1 MNSKLKAQS
10 SSSLVTPYFS
20 PKLSLPE
27 LQECALLRRY
37 SAFTIYYKVMDWT
50 ALVWLGLGLGLGL
63 SSRWRSPRLPAV
75 ELAVLPDRPV
85 EPDPPGLQSL
95 QVAYQL
101 ATEMSQF
108 KGGFLARTS
117 HELRSPLNGMIGM
130 QQLILEDLCDN
141 PEEERAF
148 IAQANQSALKM
159 IKVLDTVLDVARL
172 EHGRLKME
180 LQPLQL
186 AELLQ
191 TIHNLTH
198 LQAADRSLQLQ
209 VILPDAA
216 LYVLADPHRLQQVLL
231 YLVDGAIAQMQ
242 EGSIQ
247 ISVSVSP
254 DSMSSETG
262 YAQIWVDSDLSPA
275 LSEPI
280 DLLQTPVAT
289 TTPVPS
295 PGLNLLTSQ
304 MLVSLMQGT
313 LTVLAVPTGAET
325 LADNV
330 ATQRL
335 RMQCSLPLVQPNE
348 G

>member
-1 MNSKLKAQS
+1 
-10 SSSLVTPYFS
+10 
-20 PKLSLPE
+20 
-27 LQECALLRRY
+27 
-37 SAFTIYYKVMDWT
+37 MDWT

-63 SSRWRSPRLPAV
+63 SIRWRSPQSPAV
-75 ELAVLPDRPV
+75 ELAVSPDRPV

-101 ATEMSQF
+101 ATEISQF

-148 IAQANQSALKM
+148 IAQANQAALKM

-186 AELLQ
+186 AELLE

-198 LQAADRSLQLQ
+198 LQAVDRSLQLQ
-209 VILPDAA
+209 VIVPDAD
-216 LYVLADPHRLQQVLL
+216 LYVLADPHRLQRVLL
-231 YLVDGAIAQMQ
+231 HLVDGAIAQMQ

-247 ISVSVSP
+247 ISVSISP
-254 DSMSSETG
+254 DSMSSETE
-262 YAQIWVDSDLSPA
+262 YAHIWIDSDLPPA

-280 DLLQTPVAT
+280 DLLQTPAAP

-313 LTVLAVPTGAET
+313 LTVLAVPTDVET
-325 LADNV
+325 PADDV

-335 RMQCSLPLVQPNE
+335 RMQCSLPLVQLDE

>member
-1 MNSKLKAQS
+1 
-10 SSSLVTPYFS
+10 
-20 PKLSLPE
+20 
-27 LQECALLRRY
+27 
-37 SAFTIYYKVMDWT
+37 MDWT

-63 SSRWRSPRLPAV
+63 SIRWRSLRSPAV
-75 ELAVLPDRPV
+75 ELAVFPDRPV

-101 ATEMSQF
+101 ATEISQF

-130 QQLILEDLCDN
+130 QQLILEDLCNN

-148 IAQANQSALKM
+148 IAQANQAALKM

-186 AELLQ
+186 AELLE

-198 LQAADRSLQLQ
+198 LQAVDRSLQLQ
-209 VILPDAA
+209 VIVPDAD
-216 LYVLADPHRLQQVLL
+216 LYVLADPHRLQRVLL
-231 YLVDGAIAQMQ
+231 HLVDGTIAQMQ

-247 ISVSVSP
+247 ISVFVSPGSLAPDSLAP
-254 DSMSSETG
+254 DSMSSATG
-262 YAQIWVDSDLSPA
+262 YAHIWIDSDLPPA

-280 DLLQTPVAT
+280 DLLQTPAAP

-313 LTVLAVPTGAET
+313 LTVLAVPTDVET
-325 LADNV
+325 PADDV

-335 RMQCSLPLVQPNE
+335 RMQCSLPLVQLDE

>member
-1 MNSKLKAQS
+1 
-10 SSSLVTPYFS
+10 
-20 PKLSLPE
+20 
-27 LQECALLRRY
+27 
-37 SAFTIYYKVMDWT
+37 MDWT

-63 SSRWRSPRLPAV
+63 SIRWRSPRSSVV
-75 ELAVLPDRPV
+75 ELAALPDRPV
-85 EPDPPGLQSL
+85 ELDQPELPDQPELQSL

-101 ATEMSQF
+101 ATEISQL
-108 KGGFLARTS
+108 KGGFLARIS
-117 HELRSPLNGMIGM
+117 HELRSPLNGLIGM

-172 EHGRLKME
+172 EHGRLNME
-180 LQPLQL
+180 IQPLQL

-191 TIHNLTH
+191 TIHDLTY
-198 LQAADRSLQLQ
+198 LQAVDRSLQFQ
-209 VILPDAA
+209 VILPDAG
-216 LYVLADPHRLQQVLL
+216 LYVLADPHRLQRVLL
-231 YLVDGAIAQMQ
+231 HLVDGAIAQMQ

-254 DSMSSETG
+254 DSMSPDSMSSETG
-262 YAQIWVDSDLSPA
+262 YAHIWIDSDLPPA

-280 DLLQTPVAT
+280 DLLQTPAAT

-313 LTVLAVPTGAET
+313 LTVLAVPTGAEMP
-325 LADNV
+325 ADDDDV

-335 RMQCSLPLVQPNE
+335 RVQCSLPLVQPDGE
-348 G
+348 

>member
-1 MNSKLKAQS
+1 
-10 SSSLVTPYFS
+10 
-20 PKLSLPE
+20 
-27 LQECALLRRY
+27 
-37 SAFTIYYKVMDWT
+37 MDWT

-63 SSRWRSPRLPAV
+63 SVRWRSPRSSVV
-75 ELAVLPDRPV
+75 ELAALPDCPV
-85 EPDPPGLQSL
+85 EPNQPELQSL

-101 ATEMSQF
+101 ATEISQF
-108 KGGFLARTS
+108 KGGFLARIS
-117 HELRSPLNGMIGM
+117 HELRSPLNGLIGM

-148 IAQANQSALKM
+148 IAQSNQSALKM

-180 LQPLQL
+180 IQPLQL

-191 TIHNLTH
+191 AVHNLTY
-198 LQAADRSLQLQ
+198 LQAVDCSLQLQ
-209 VILPDAA
+209 VILPDAD

-231 YLVDGAIAQMQ
+231 HLVDGAIAQLQ

-254 DSMSSETG
+254 GSMSPDSMLSETG
-262 YAQIWVDSDLSPA
+262 YAHIWIDSDLPPA

-280 DLLQTPVAT
+280 NLLQTPAAT

-304 MLVSLMQGT
+304 LLVSLMQGT
-313 LTVLAVPTGAET
+313 LTVLAVPTDAET
-325 LADNV
+325 PTDDV

-335 RMQCSLPLVQPNE
+335 RMQCSLPLVE
-348 G
+348 TDGG

>member
-1 MNSKLKAQS
+1 
-10 SSSLVTPYFS
+10 
-20 PKLSLPE
+20 
-27 LQECALLRRY
+27 
-37 SAFTIYYKVMDWT
+37 MDWT

-63 SSRWRSPRLPAV
+63 SIRWRSPRSSVV
-75 ELAVLPDRPV
+75 ELAALPDRPV
-85 EPDPPGLQSL
+85 ELDQPELPDQPELQSL

-101 ATEMSQF
+101 ATEISQL
-108 KGGFLARTS
+108 KGGFLARIS
-117 HELRSPLNGMIGM
+117 HELRSPLNGLIGM

-172 EHGRLKME
+172 EHGRLNME
-180 LQPLQL
+180 IQPLQL

-191 TIHNLTH
+191 TIHDLTY
-198 LQAADRSLQLQ
+198 LQAVDRSLQFQ
-209 VILPDAA
+209 VILPDAG
-216 LYVLADPHRLQQVLL
+216 LYVLADPHRLQRVLL
-231 YLVDGAIAQMQ
+231 HLVDGAIAQMQ

-254 DSMSSETG
+254 DSMSPDSMSSETG
-262 YAQIWVDSDLSPA
+262 YAHIWIDSDLPPA

-280 DLLQTPVAT
+280 DLLQTPAAT
-289 TTPVPS
+289 TTPAPS

-313 LTVLAVPTGAET
+313 LTVLAVPTGAEMP
-325 LADNV
+325 ADDV

-335 RMQCSLPLVQPNE
+335 RVQCSLPLVQPDGE
-348 G
+348 

>member
-1 MNSKLKAQS
+1 
-10 SSSLVTPYFS
+10 
-20 PKLSLPE
+20 
-27 LQECALLRRY
+27 
-37 SAFTIYYKVMDWT
+37 MDWT

-63 SSRWRSPRLPAV
+63 RVRWRSPRSV
-75 ELAVLPDRPV
+75 ELAALPDRPV
-85 EPDPPGLQSL
+85 EPDQPELQAL

-101 ATEMSQF
+101 ATEISQF

-117 HELRSPLNGMIGM
+117 HELRSPLNGLIGM

-148 IAQANQSALKM
+148 IAQSNQSALKM

-180 LQPLQL
+180 LQPLPL

-191 TIHNLTH
+191 TIHDLTY
-198 LQAADRSLQLQ
+198 LQAVDRSLQLQ
-209 VILPDAA
+209 VILPDAD
-216 LYVLADPHRLQQVLL
+216 LYVLADPLRLQRVLL
-231 YLVDGAIAQMQ
+231 HLVDGTIAQLQ

-254 DSMSSETG
+254 GSLSPENG
-262 YAQIWVDSDLSPA
+262 YAHIWIDSDLPPA

-280 DLLQTPVAT
+280 DLLQTPVT
-289 TTPVPS
+289 PTTPVPS

-325 LADNV
+325 PADDV

-335 RMQCSLPLVQPNE
+335 RMQCSLPLVKTCEEVE
-348 G
+348 GWKGEEVRG

>member
-1 MNSKLKAQS
+1 
-10 SSSLVTPYFS
+10 
-20 PKLSLPE
+20 
-27 LQECALLRRY
+27 
-37 SAFTIYYKVMDWT
+37 MDWT

-63 SSRWRSPRLPAV
+63 SIRWRSLRSPAV
-75 ELAVLPDRPV
+75 ELAVFPDRPV

-101 ATEMSQF
+101 ATEISQF

-148 IAQANQSALKM
+148 IAQANQAALKM

-186 AELLQ
+186 AELLE

-198 LQAADRSLQLQ
+198 LQAVDRSLQLQ
-209 VILPDAA
+209 VIVPDAD
-216 LYVLADPHRLQQVLL
+216 LYVLADPHRLQRVLL
-231 YLVDGAIAQMQ
+231 HLVDGTIAQMQ

-247 ISVSVSP
+247 ISVSISP
-254 DSMSSETG
+254 ASMSSATG
-262 YAQIWVDSDLSPA
+262 YAHIWIDSDLPPA

-280 DLLQTPVAT
+280 DLLQTPAAP

-313 LTVLAVPTGAET
+313 LTVLAVPTDVET
-325 LADNV
+325 PADDV

-335 RMQCSLPLVQPNE
+335 RMQCSLPLVQLDE